1 MFIMGVIIGAL
12 FGGTLV
18 LLLFC
23 MVIAG
28 GRADREMESWSLKE
42 GFTMAEADKTVLKQA
57 SAEKGMSEKQ
67 SGKMM
72 PETGK
77 DQISFVDTNNQELF
91 WIEDGESIELF
102 SENGDRQTCLCHY
115 LDRRHVSIDGKRW
128 EMLTF
133 ARWMKKRGITYIP
146 STKQRREG
154 GVVA

>member
-18 LLLFC
+18 LLLLC
-23 MVIAG
+23 IVIVG
-28 GRADREMESWSLKE
+28 GRADREMEYWSIKQ
-42 GFTMAEADKTVLKQA
+42 GVTMAEKTLLQKVSSKK
-57 SAEKGMSEKQ
+57 EV
-67 SGKMM
+67 

-77 DQISFVDTNNQELF
+77 DQKQILFVDTDNQELF

-115 LDRRHVSIDGKRW
+115 LDKRHASIDGKRW

-154 GVVA
+154 GVAA